1 MAYERAVTVLEVGGA
16 VVDSKTVYPGPAYFV
31 IEGAN
36 VVRHGHGD
44 YEPEPGEVVVRRW
57 RKRNRIAIPG
67 LVNAHGHAAMTLLR
81 GVGDD
86 LPLMTWLQER
96 IFPLEARLTGE
107 CVYWGTQL
115 ACWEMLLS
123 GTTAYADMYMMM
135 DHAAE
140 AAAES
145 GMRALLSIGL
155 AATDPEVQAER
166 LAASRAFVLA
176 WHGKAD
182 GRIQVALGP
191 HAPYTCPEPFLSQI
205 ADLAAELGV
214 GIQIHLSET
223 RGEVDQFL
231 SQEGLTPI
239 GLAERAGLFQVPT
252 LAAHCVHATQND
264 IEILRAHDVRVA
276 HNPQSNLKLGSGI
289 MPLPDM
295 LSRGVTVGLGT
306 DGAASNNNLDMFE
319 EMRLAATLHKGVR
332 EDATSIDAA
341 TAFALATE
349 WGARALFLPDGHGT
363 LRAGAP
369 CDMVL
374 LDAHSPHF
382 APSHD
387 LLSDLVYAA
396 GADDVRDVMIAGEWV
411 LQNREPTALD
421 VERIRFEARRL
432 KDLLTRA

>member
-1 MAYERAVTVLEVGGA
+1 
-16 VVDSKTVYPGPAYFV
+16 
-31 IEGAN
+31 
-36 VVRHGHGD
+36 
-44 YEPEPGEVVVRRW
+44 
-57 RKRNRIAIPG
+57 
-67 LVNAHGHAAMTLLR
+67 
-81 GVGDD
+81 
-86 LPLMTWLQER
+86 
-96 IFPLEARLTGE
+96 
-107 CVYWGTQL
+107 
-115 ACWEMLLS
+115 
-123 GTTAYADMYMMM
+123 
-135 DHAAE
+135 
-140 AAAES
+140 
-145 GMRALLSIGL
+145 MRALLSIGL
-155 AATDPEVQAER
+155 AATEADVQAEK
-166 LAASRAFVLA
+166 LEASRAFVQA
-176 WHGKAD
+176 WHGKGD

-191 HAPYTCPEPFLSQI
+191 HAPYTCPEPFLTQV

-239 GLAERAGLFQVPT
+239 GLAERAGLLNLPT

-264 IEILRAHDVRVA
+264 IEILRTHDVRVA

-295 LSRGVTVGLGT
+295 LDRGVTVGLGT

-332 EDATSIDAA
+332 EDATTVDAA

-349 WGARALFLPDGHGT
+349 LGARAIFLPENHGT
-363 LRAGAP
+363 LRPGAP

-382 APSHD
+382 TPSHD

-396 GADDVRDVMIAGEWV
+396 GADDVLDVIVAGEWV

-421 VERIRFEARRL
+421 AERIRFEARRL
-432 KDLLTRA
+432 KDLLTRG